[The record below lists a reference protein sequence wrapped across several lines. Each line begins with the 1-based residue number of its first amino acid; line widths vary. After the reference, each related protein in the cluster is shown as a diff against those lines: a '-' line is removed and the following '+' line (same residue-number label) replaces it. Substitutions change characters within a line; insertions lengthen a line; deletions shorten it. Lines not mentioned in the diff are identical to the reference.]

1 MDITVIA
8 LALILFL
15 VVFAIIQYNKLIR
28 LNIQVDEGFS
38 QIEVQLKRRAD
49 LIPNLV
55 ETVKGYATHR
65 GKYLRELFKQ
75 GRHQLPHQPFQQLLL
90 QMAL

>member
-15 VVFAIIQYNKLIR
+15 VVFAIIQYNKLVR

-38 QIEVQLKRRAD
+38 QIEVQLKRRD
-49 LIPNLV
+49 RSNP
-55 ETVKGYATHR
+55 
-65 GKYLRELFKQ
+65 
-75 GRHQLPHQPFQQLLL
+75 
-90 QMAL
+90 

>member
-8 LALILFL
+8 LALVLFL

-55 ETVKGYATHR
+55 ETVKGYATQE
-65 GKYLRELFKQ
+65 REVFERVVKQ
-75 GRHQLPHQPFQQLLL
+75 ERHQLPHQLFQQLLL